1 MNDHELIAQIKN
13 GNIRVLRF
21 LVDKHKNLVWHIVL
35 RMTNKHEDAEDLCQ
49 DIFLRVLKDIKNF
62 RGESKLST
70 WIGSVAYNVCV
81 DHLRKKSREKII
93 SANDFRPLALEKIS
107 METSIGTTDKE
118 AIKKIVHQ
126 VIGMLPVNYRIVIT
140 LFHLED
146 CSYKEIASITGM
158 PEGTVKSYISRA
170 REMIREAV
178 LRIVPD
184 IQMVLFEH
192 NF

>member
-13 GNIRVLRF
+13 GNIRGLRF
-21 LVDKHKNLVWHIVL
+21 LVDKHKNLVWHMVL
-35 RMTNKHEDAEDLCQ
+35 RMTDRQEDAEDLCQ
-49 DIFLRVLKDIKNF
+49 DVFLRVLKDIKNF

-93 SANDFRPLALEKIS
+93 SANDLRPLALEKIS
-107 METSIGTTDKE
+107 VETSIGKTDQE
-118 AIKKIVHQ
+118 EIKRIVHQ

-140 LFHLED
+140 LYHLED
-146 CSYKEIASITGM
+146 CSYREIASITGM

-178 LRIVPD
+178 LKIVPD

-192 NF
+192 